1 MILYNLIEKL
11 LEALRQVIQEVT
23 AFTLQIL
30 STPGH
35 IFEPRTWWDHIKS
48 VVFVLLLIWLWIVMI
63 PVLSAF
69 GILIGLYLIV
79 LYIRHK
85 T

>member
-11 LEALRQVIQEVT
+11 LEALQQVIQEVT

-30 STPGH
+30 STPGQ
-35 IFEPRTWWDHIKS
+35 IFEPRTWCDHIKS
-48 VVFVLLLIWLWIVMI
+48 VVFVLLLIWLWIAMI

-69 GILIGLYLIV
+69 GILIGFYLVV
-79 LYIRHK
+79 LYIRYK